1 MPAYGYSIVKSRVLG
16 LSSLLALIAAAG
28 PVLAQEPVA
37 LPGVTVSGATLGVK
51 PAAPARPAAASE
63 AAPSAQPQE
72 TVDGIPIEKVGASV
86 SVITRADLDR
96 QQIRNVADALRS
108 LPGVSVSQS
117 GTPGN
122 VTVVRIRG
130 GESKHTLVLVDGVE
144 MNSTADGAFDFSNMS
159 ADDVERIEVLRG
171 PQSGLYGNGALGG
184 VISITTRSGRGPLQL
199 RVQAEA
205 GSLGTTRL
213 GAQLSGGN
221 ANAWGSISAT
231 AYRTDGFNIATLGD
245 EKDDTRIGT
254 FAVKGGFA
262 LSPLVK
268 VDGAFRE
275 QSTRAGYDDGFGM
288 LLKGYWAPAD
298 APYTSDARLRVAS
311 LGVTIDNPSRTWSNH
326 LFVQGTETLRND
338 YSSIYSQT
346 NSQMGKFGYKST
358 FLLEDS
364 KRAPVRHYVT
374 TLLERRT
381 EVLDQATYPAD
392 PHHAR
397 NRNSVAGEI
406 RGEYFNQLFLGA
418 NVRYDQNDTTE
429 NFTTWNLN
437 GSYLVPGGVF
447 RVHSSVGTGVKY
459 ATLYDLYGYS
469 TIFTANPNLKSEQS
483 FGYDV
488 GLETKLLGGRAVVD
502 VTYFHSDLTNEI
514 IYNPLYTPTLVNASS
529 ASLRQG
535 VEVAGR
541 YALSSQITLGAAY
554 TYLHARQDGSIQEVR
569 RSPHQGRLDVNYAS
583 ADRRG
588 NVNLGVTYNGDMK
601 DIVYDSTFTAAYVT
615 LPSYWNAR
623 LAASYKLQRGV
634 EVFGR
639 IENLFNQHY
648 QEVYGYNATAGTTAF
663 AGVKL
668 TFGGEDGIG
677 GTHAAGLK

>member
-1 MPAYGYSIVKSRVLG
+1 MPFRGYSRIELRL
-16 LSSLLALIAAAG
+16 LSLTSALALVATAG
-28 PVLAQEPVA
+28 TALAQQPVA
-37 LPGVTVSGATLGVK
+37 LPSVSVTGATLDVK
-51 PAAPARPAAASE
+51 PSATAVQ
-63 AAPSAQPQE
+63 APSPGDAQPPASQD
-72 TVDGIPIEKVGASV
+72 TVDGIPIEKVGSSV
-86 SVITRADLDR
+86 SVVTRADIER

-130 GESKHTLVLVDGVE
+130 GESKHTLVLIDGVE
-144 MNSTADGAFDFSNMS
+144 VNSTADGAFDFSNLS
-159 ADDVERIEVLRG
+159 ADDVQRIEVLRG

-184 VISITTRSGRGPLQL
+184 VINITTTGGRGPLTL
-199 RVQAEA
+199 RTQVEA
-205 GSLGTTRL
+205 GSLNTTRL

-231 AYRTDGFNIATLGD
+231 AYRTSGFNIATLGD
-245 EKDDTRIGT
+245 EKDGTRIGT
-254 FAVKGGFA
+254 FAMKGGFA
-262 LSPLVK
+262 LSPLMK
-268 VDGAFRE
+268 VEGSFRE
-275 QSTRAGYDDGFGM
+275 QNTRAGYDDGFGM

-311 LGVTIDNPSRTWSNH
+311 LGLTIENPSKTWTNYV
-326 LFVQGTETLRND
+326 FAQGTETLRND
-338 YSSIYSQT
+338 YASTYTQT

-358 FLLEDS
+358 LLIEDS
-364 KRAPVRHYVT
+364 KSAPVRHYVT
-374 TLLERRT
+374 TLIERRT

-406 RGEYFNQLFLGA
+406 RGEYFKSLFLGV

-429 NFTTWNLN
+429 NFTTWNVN

-469 TIFTANPNLKSEQS
+469 TFFTANPNLKSEQS
-483 FGYDV
+483 LGYDF

-514 IYNPLYTPTLVNASS
+514 IYNPLFTPTLVNASA

-541 YALSSQITLGAAY
+541 YALNAQISLGAAY
-554 TYLHARQDGSIQEVR
+554 TYLYARENGNIQEVR
-569 RSPHQGRLDVNYAS
+569 RPPHQGRFDVNYAS
-583 ADRRG
+583 SDKRA
-588 NVNLGVTYNGDMK
+588 NLNLGVTYNGDMK
-601 DIVYDSTFTAAYVT
+601 DIVYDSAFTAAYIT

-623 LAASYKLQRGV
+623 LAASYKLERGV

-677 GTHAAGLK
+677 GTAVKKEK